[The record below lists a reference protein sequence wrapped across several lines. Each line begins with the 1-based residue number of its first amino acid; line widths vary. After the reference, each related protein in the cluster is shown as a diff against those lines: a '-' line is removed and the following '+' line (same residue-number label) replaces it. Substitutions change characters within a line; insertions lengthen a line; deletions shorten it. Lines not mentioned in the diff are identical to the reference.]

1 MPRSS
6 YRPRHRAES
15 RGVLAVVATALGLAR
30 EPGRRVSILEVLA
43 HEEVRDEA

>member
-1 MPRSS
+1 MPRC
-6 YRPRHRAES
+6 YVPRHRAES

>member
-6 YRPRHRAES
+6 YRPRHAAAR
-15 RGVLAVVATALGLAR
+15 RGLVAVVATALGLAR